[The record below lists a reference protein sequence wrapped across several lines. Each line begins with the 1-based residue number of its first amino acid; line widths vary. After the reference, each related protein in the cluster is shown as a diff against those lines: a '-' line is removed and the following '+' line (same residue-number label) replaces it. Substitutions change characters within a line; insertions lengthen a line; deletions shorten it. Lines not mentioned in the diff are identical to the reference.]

1 MNNFPFRL
9 ILGKA
14 QKRSGN
20 FKNSKGIQ
28 NSLAKDASLG
38 KNFSE
43 YTPKRKSWFLIEKDG
58 SNKESLTTQRSSCSK
73 SISKQ
78 SFSCQ

>member
-1 MNNFPFRL
+1 MKNFPFRL

-38 KNFSE
+38 KYSSE
-43 YTPKRKSWFLIEKDG
+43 YTPKRKS
-58 SNKESLTTQRSSCSK
+58 
-73 SISKQ
+73 
-78 SFSCQ
+78 